1 MRSRPKRTKLF
12 TATTIVEI
20 RGNDEDMHQQSD
32 DFTTASTQTMKRK
45 HGTKS
50 QNRMTARSEFRR
62 QLTVCSSGEGI
73 DLIIGLLSAML
84 NAWRINGLASRC
96 MAPANALHQNVPR
109 CSVPTHVQRDALP
122 STVLAWRG
130 QAAA

>member
-1 MRSRPKRTKLF
+1 MAQKVQKPH
-12 TATTIVEI
+12 
-20 RGNDEDMHQQSD
+20 D
-32 DFTTASTQTMKRK
+32 
-45 HGTKS
+45 
-50 QNRMTARSEFRR
+50 ARSEFRR

-109 CSVPTHVQRDALP
+109 CSDSVPTHVQRDALP